1 MYLLDTNVVSELP
14 KLEKGR
20 INSGVLRWIQSVS
33 QKDIFTNII
42 VLKELEQGYL
52 SKLRKDPI

>member
-20 INSGVLRWIQSVS
+20 INLGVLRWIQSVS
-33 QKDIFTNII
+33 
-42 VLKELEQGYL
+42 
-52 SKLRKDPI
+52 